1 MARED
6 PSERSARSRPSD
18 GCRRLPGL
26 YRRAGQ
32 GTLGLMRYLPK
43 SPSERQEML
52 DAIGAETVDELF
64 ESIPARFRL
73 REPLPLPGP
82 LSEMEIIE
90 YFRKRA
96 EENANGYTSFL
107 GAGVYSHLRSVVTDA
122 LLQRGEFLT
131 SYTPYQAEIS
141 QGTLTAIF
149 EFQTLM
155 CQLTGQEVA
164 NASMYDGS
172 TAATEAVLMAERL
185 TSRRLVL
192 VARSVHPEYRAVL
205 KTYAKN
211 SGLIVEEAPIS
222 VDGTVDT
229 KALQSSLKEDVAAV
243 LVQSPNFLGVIEP
256 IADLANIAHKIGAL
270 LVATVTEAVSLGL
283 VKPPAEADIV
293 AMEGQS
299 FGLAPSYGGPFA
311 GVIASRDK
319 FVRQMPG
326 RLVGQTTDSNGRR
339 GFVLTL
345 ATREQHI
352 RREKATSNIC
362 TNQALCALAATVHL
376 CLLGKEGL
384 REMAHQNLS
393 KARFALAE
401 LEKIPGVRR
410 TFDAPFF
417 NEFTIELPRSVKL
430 VNAQLLR
437 EKIIGPFVLG
447 TAYPELTKHALV
459 CVTETITR
467 VEIEKFASALRSALE
482 QPV

>member
-1 MARED
+1 
-6 PSERSARSRPSD
+6 
-18 GCRRLPGL
+18 
-26 YRRAGQ
+26 
-32 GTLGLMRYLPK
+32 MRYLPK
-43 SPSERQEML
+43 SPAERKQML
-52 DAIGAETVDELF
+52 AVVGSKSIDELF
-64 ESIPARFRL
+64 SSVPEQYRL
-73 REPLPLPGP
+73 KKALNLPGP
-82 LSEMEIIE
+82 LSEAEIIQ
-90 YFRKRA
+90 YFKARA
-96 EENANGYTSFL
+96 AENSLGYTSFL
-107 GAGVYSHLRSVVTDA
+107 GAGVYNHLRSVITDTII
-122 LLQRGEFLT
+122 QRGEFLT
-131 SYTPYQAEIS
+131 SYTPYQAEIT
-141 QGTLTAIF
+141 QGTLQSIF

-185 TSRRLVL
+185 TSRRRVL

-211 SGLIVEEAPIS
+211 SGLFVEEVPIS
-222 VDGTVDT
+222 ADGSVDT
-229 KALQSSLKEDVAAV
+229 KALQSSLKEDVAAL
-243 LVQSPNFLGVIEP
+243 LVQSPNFLGVVEP
-256 IADLANIAHKIGAL
+256 IADLANIAHKVGAL

-283 VKPPAEADIV
+283 VNPPAEADIV

-299 FGLAPSYGGPFA
+299 LGLAPSYGGPYV
-311 GVIASRDK
+311 GVIASREK

-410 TFDAPFF
+410 AFEAPFF

-437 EKIIGPFVLG
+437 EKIVGPFVLG
-447 TAYPELTKHALV
+447 TAYPEFTKHALV

-467 VEIEKFASALRSALE
+467 VEIEKFAGALRSVLE

>member
-1 MARED
+1 
-6 PSERSARSRPSD
+6 
-18 GCRRLPGL
+18 
-26 YRRAGQ
+26 
-32 GTLGLMRYLPK
+32 MRYLPK
-43 SPSERQEML
+43 SPDERKQML
-52 DAIGAETVDELF
+52 AVVGGKSIDELF
-64 ESIPARFRL
+64 SSVPEQYRL
-73 REPLPLPGP
+73 KKALNLPGP
-82 LSEMEIIE
+82 LSEAEIIQ
-90 YFRKRA
+90 YFKARA
-96 EENANGYTSFL
+96 AENSLGYTSFL
-107 GAGVYSHLRSVVTDA
+107 GAGVYNHLRSVITDTII
-122 LLQRGEFLT
+122 QRGEFLT
-131 SYTPYQAEIS
+131 SYTPYQAEIT
-141 QGTLTAIF
+141 QGTLQSIF

-185 TSRRLVL
+185 TSRRRVL

-211 SGLIVEEAPIS
+211 SGLTVEEVPIS

-229 KALQSSLKEDVAAV
+229 KGLQSSLKEDVAAV

-256 IADLANIAHKIGAL
+256 IADLANIAHKFGAL

-283 VKPPAEADIV
+283 VNPPAEADIV
-293 AMEGQS
+293 ALEGQS
-299 FGLAPSYGGPFA
+299 FGLAPSYGGPYV
-311 GVIASRDK
+311 GVIASREK

-393 KARFALAE
+393 KGRFALTE

-410 TFDAPFF
+410 AFDAPFF

-437 EKIIGPFVLG
+437 EKIVGPFVLG

-459 CVTETITR
+459 CVTETVTR
-467 VEIEKFASALRSALE
+467 VEIEKFARALRSALE

>member
-1 MARED
+1 
-6 PSERSARSRPSD
+6 
-18 GCRRLPGL
+18 
-26 YRRAGQ
+26 
-32 GTLGLMRYLPK
+32 MRYLPK
-43 SPSERQEML
+43 SPAERKEML
-52 DAIGAETVDELF
+52 AVVGGKSIDELF
-64 ESIPARFRL
+64 SSVPEQYRL
-73 REPLPLPGP
+73 KKALNLPGP
-82 LSEMEIIE
+82 LSEAEIIQ
-90 YFRKRA
+90 YFKARA
-96 EENANGYTSFL
+96 AENSLGYTSFL
-107 GAGVYSHLRSVVTDA
+107 GAGVYNHLRSVITDTII
-122 LLQRGEFLT
+122 QRGEFLT
-131 SYTPYQAEIS
+131 SYTPYQAEIT
-141 QGTLTAIF
+141 QGTLQSIF

-185 TSRRLVL
+185 TSRRRVL

-211 SGLIVEEAPIS
+211 SGLLVEELGIS
-222 VDGTVDT
+222 ADGTVDT
-229 KALQSSLKEDVAAV
+229 KALQSSLKEDVAAI

-256 IADLANIAHKIGAL
+256 IADLANIAHKAGTL
-270 LVATVTEAVSLGL
+270 LVATVTEAVSLG
-283 VKPPAEADIV
+283 VVNPPAEADIV
-293 AMEGQS
+293 AMESQS

-311 GVIASRDK
+311 GVIASREK

-326 RLVGQTTDSNGRR
+326 RLVGQTTDSNGCR

-410 TFDAPFF
+410 AFDAPFF

-437 EKIIGPFVLG
+437 DKIIGPFVLG

-467 VEIEKFASALRSALE
+467 AEIEKLASALRSALE

>member
-1 MARED
+1 
-6 PSERSARSRPSD
+6 
-18 GCRRLPGL
+18 
-26 YRRAGQ
+26 
-32 GTLGLMRYLPK
+32 MRYLPK
-43 SPSERQEML
+43 SPDERKQML
-52 DAIGAETVDELF
+52 AVVGGQSIDELF
-64 ESIPARFRL
+64 SSVPEQYRL
-73 REPLPLPGP
+73 KKALNLPGP
-82 LSEMEIIE
+82 LSEAEIIQ
-90 YFRKRA
+90 YFKARA
-96 EENANGYTSFL
+96 AENSLGYTSFL
-107 GAGVYSHLRSVVTDA
+107 GAGVYNHLRSVITDTII
-122 LLQRGEFLT
+122 QRGEFLT
-131 SYTPYQAEIS
+131 SYTPYQAEIT
-141 QGTLTAIF
+141 QGTLQSIF

-185 TSRRLVL
+185 TSRRRVL

-205 KTYAKN
+205 ETYAKN
-211 SGLIVEEAPIS
+211 SGLIVEEVGIS
-222 VDGTVDT
+222 ADGTVDSKT
-229 KALQSSLKEDVAAV
+229 LQSSLKEDVAAI

-256 IADLANIAHKIGAL
+256 IADLANIAHKVGAL

-283 VKPPAEADIV
+283 INPPAEADIV

-299 FGLAPSYGGPFA
+299 FGLAPSYGGPYV
-311 GVIASRDK
+311 GVIASREK

-393 KARFALAE
+393 KARFALTE

-410 TFDAPFF
+410 AFDAPFF